1 MKRVFQ
7 VSEITTLCNEL
18 KTLLNGCKTHIA
30 NMKTYA
36 DQADEALAEVP
47 SEVRYYGAVSSV
59 SQLRSALKTEKIEEA
74 LTKLE
79 NCRQRACELIPA
91 ADSDY
96 AAQTRE
102 LMRVT
107 KNLQTLL
114 EEMEQFLI
122 HTPLTT
128 DYSAFKKAFE
138 EVQARWNK
146 VTENAATAVEKL
158 MANIKGAETICHA
171 FSKDPVNLSTGN
183 FIYDRTDLE
192 VVGREPFVFRRFYN
206 AINGREG
213 VLGRDWNHNYEVHLE
228 FMDGEAV
235 LLREDGKEE
244 RFFWEKDRYL
254 SLFASE
260 GTLEK
265 AEDGYTYRTREQKV
279 YRFDREGM
287 CLETETLLGSLVT
300 FTYEEGSPFRLV
312 KAEKD
317 TGEFF
322 SFSYDAEGKLER
334 VQDHTGRSL
343 SYKYQGGLL
352 KEVTLPDGNT
362 FRYGYTPQ
370 GKLEHVE
377 NQRGIVTVENFFDE
391 EHRTTLQK
399 FPDGTQ
405 MSYVYDAEKKTV
417 ELTERNGS
425 RVTYVHDDK
434 YRDVKHIHS
443 NGEERFAYNQNNQ
456 KTLYVD
462 RLGNK
467 TQYAYDPAGNL
478 VRVIDALG
486 NKTEILY
493 GKKNQP
499 TGIRING
506 KDKLCGE
513 YDAQGRLVK
522 TKDALGNE
530 VEITYTVSGWPQT
543 IQQAD
548 KSRISLSYDARGNI
562 TAIEDAQGNVTRY
575 VYDALNRMVESTDG
589 KGNVTRYTY
598 DVMGNVTCVE
608 NAEGNCQ
615 SYEYNASGKV
625 TKVTDFDGA
634 SIQREYNVLN
644 RPSKIIDKEGR
655 ETLLAYDSMWN
666 LARVTTP
673 DGARTT
679 YLYNEENLLSRIKY
693 ADGAVVRY
701 TYDANGNRIGEEDE
715 NGSKTTFVYDA
726 LGRVVEVNGEEGLHY
741 AYRYDGEGNLIE
753 AKDALGNTVSMEYD
767 GNGNLV
773 KETNAL
779 GESRRYTYTPLGDVE
794 SITDEAGRKM
804 VYRYLRGGQVAG
816 IRHPDDTEETFT
828 YDANGNLETHTLAT
842 GFVLTYGYDSMDR
855 ITEIT
860 GSEGEKKSYTY
871 DALGNV
877 TSMTDGEGNTT
888 RYAYTLSGQLAKVT
902 DALGNETE
910 YQYDACDRLIEIRQ
924 YGAEGSLKEDTE
936 GSGMDT
942 DLLEAEK
949 QNGRNRL
956 CQVTRYTR
964 DLRGQVTETR
974 DALGQREVYTYDKK
988 GQLLSKLD
996 KEGYLTKYAYT
1007 KQGDLS
1013 GIQYADG
1020 REVKLSYNPLRQLL
1034 EVQDWLGSTKITPDA
1049 LGRAQKVQYPDG
1061 REVSYTYG
1069 KAGERRSITY
1079 PDGKT
1084 VFYGYDEQLRLS
1096 ELKEGDSVI
1105 TYVYDPLGRLCEKQF
1120 PNGTKTTYAYD
1131 RKDQL
1136 TELVHRDQEGILDR
1150 YTYLYDFLGNKT
1162 RITKE
1167 RRGLEQESGSYT
1179 YGYDALGRLSEIQ
1192 KDGQMQTRYGYDAFG
1207 NRTWKEESGER
1218 TSYQYNVINQ
1228 MVSERHGELLKAY
1241 RYDKRGNL
1249 TGILENGAWKKQ
1261 YVYGAI
1267 NRLEEAVDATGKQ
1280 ARYQYNGL
1288 GHRVGK
1294 QEGVLPKEKLEK
1306 LDPQSR
1312 IGMEIGNSRQ
1322 ITYTLD
1328 LTRQYYNL
1336 LERTEE
1342 NRSQRYFWDGNVA
1355 AYEENG
1361 ERNYYL
1367 QDELGSPLRI
1377 EDSAGNLRE
1386 NYGYGA
1392 FGEDLYQNQGKIQ
1405 PFGYTGYQRDPVAG
1419 TYYAQA
1425 REYLTENGR
1434 FAGQDLIA
1442 GFMDMPFSMNRYSY
1456 CFNSSL
1462 ILIDYNGCFAVL
1474 ATLGAMALGAL
1485 AGSAINASVKVVT
1498 EYVEV
1503 KRGEKEK
1510 IDWGEVAG
1518 AAAEGAIIGGVSA
1531 LPITGPLITAVT
1543 TIGTGAVAAGTKS
1556 TVTQLVNNQ
1565 PIDYNKVV
1573 EDAMIGGVT
1582 SGIFYGIG
1590 KIKDVGKIKLAG
1602 KTQGVNTKDLYKQK
1616 LNEVASKQEQIKG
1629 AIAATGRTSPHRK
1642 RQLAAL
1648 KKEALNL
1655 MKKYGKAEVIGILKD
1670 NQKKTLE
1677 ALLGIKMTNTLL
1689 EEILEVYIPL
1699 YDNKVTPEEYF
1710 EQNFGKLCNKEISC
1724 PS

>member
-18 KTLLNGCKTHIA
+18 KTLLNGCKTHIS

-36 DQADEALAEVP
+36 EQADEALAEVP
-47 SEVRYYGAVSSV
+47 GEVRHYGAVYSV
-59 SQLRSALKTEKIEEA
+59 SELRSALKTEKIEDA

-79 NCRQRACELIPA
+79 NCRVRACELIPA
-91 ADSDY
+91 ADTDY

-102 LMRVT
+102 LMGVT

-146 VTENAATAVEKL
+146 VTENAEKAVEKL
-158 MANIKGAETICHA
+158 MANIKGAETICHV

-192 VVGREPFVFRRFYN
+192 VGGREAFVFRRFYN
-206 AINGREG
+206 AINDRSG
-213 VLGRDWNHNYEVHLE
+213 VLGKDWNHNYEVHLE
-228 FMDGEAV
+228 FTDGEAV

-287 CLETETLLGSLVT
+287 CLETETLLGGRVT
-300 FTYEEGSPFRLV
+300 FTYETEAPFHLV

-322 SFSYDAEGKLER
+322 AFSYGADGMLER
-334 VQDHTGRSL
+334 VEDHVGRCL
-343 SYKYQGGLL
+343 SYQYQGGLL

-370 GKLEHVE
+370 GKLEQVE
-377 NQRGIVTVENFFDE
+377 NPRGIVTVENFFDE

-405 MSYVYDAEKKTV
+405 MSYVYDAEKKAV

-425 RVTYVHDDK
+425 RVIYVHDDK

-486 NKTEILY
+486 NKTEIRY
-493 GKKNQP
+493 GEKNQP
-499 TGIRING
+499 TGIKING

-522 TKDALGNE
+522 TRDALGNE
-530 VEITYTVSGWPQT
+530 VEITYTASGWPQT

-548 KSRISLSYDARGNI
+548 KSRISLSYDAKGNI
-562 TAIEDAQGNVTRY
+562 TAIEDALGNVTRY
-575 VYDALNRMVESTDG
+575 AYDALNRMVESTDG
-589 KGNVTRYTY
+589 KGNVTKYAY

-608 NAEGNCQ
+608 NAEGNRQ

-655 ETLLAYDSMWN
+655 ETLLTYDSMWN
-666 LARVTTP
+666 LARVTAP

-715 NGSKTTFVYDA
+715 NGAKTTFVYDA
-726 LGRVVEVNGEEGLHY
+726 LGRAVEVTGEEGLHY

-753 AKDALGNTVSMEYD
+753 AEDALGNTVSMEYD

-779 GESRRYTYTPLGDVE
+779 GESRHYTYTPLGDVE
-794 SITDEAGRKM
+794 SITDEAGRTTCYQYQK
-804 VYRYLRGGQVAG
+804 GGLLEKIQYSDG
-816 IRHPDDTEETFT
+816 TEEAFT

-842 GFVLTYGYDSMDR
+842 GFVLRYGYDSMDR

-902 DALGNETE
+902 DALGNETQ
-910 YQYDACDRLIEIRQ
+910 YRYDACDRLIEICQ
-924 YGAEGSLKEDTE
+924 YGEKADQEF
-936 GSGMDT
+936 
-942 DLLEAEK
+942 LEAEE
-949 QNGRNRL
+949 RNRRGRR
-956 CQVTRYTR
+956 CQVTRYHR
-964 DLRGQVTETR
+964 DIRGQITEVTDAMGQKET
-974 DALGQREVYTYDKK
+974 YTYDKK
-988 GQLLSKLD
+988 GQLLGKLD

-1020 REVKLSYNPLRQLL
+1020 REVKLSYNPLRQLT
-1034 EVQDWLGSTKITPDA
+1034 EIQDWLGSTKITPDA
-1049 LGRAQKVQYPDG
+1049 LGRAEKVQYPDG

-1069 KAGERRSITY
+1069 KAGERRSLTY

-1084 VFYGYDEQLRLS
+1084 VFYGYDEQFRLS
-1096 ELKEGDSVI
+1096 ELKEGDSII
-1105 TYVYDPLGRLCEKQF
+1105 TYGYDPVGRLCEKQF
-1120 PNGTKTTYAYD
+1120 PNGTKTTYRYD
-1131 RKDQL
+1131 RKDQV
-1136 TELVHRDQEGILDR
+1136 TELVHRDKEGILDR
-1150 YTYLYDFLGNKT
+1150 YTYLYDLLGNKT
-1162 RITKE
+1162 GITKE

-1192 KDGQMQTRYGYDAFG
+1192 KDGKVQTQYGYDAFG
-1207 NRTWKEESGER
+1207 NRIWKEESRER
-1218 TSYQYNVINQ
+1218 TSYQYNDLNQ
-1228 MVSERHGELLKAY
+1228 MVSERQGEIRKEY
-1241 RYDKRGNL
+1241 GYDKRGNL
-1249 TGILENGAWKKQ
+1249 TSILENGTWKKQ

-1267 NRLEEAVDATGKQ
+1267 NRLEEAVDAAGKQ

-1306 LDPQSR
+1306 LDPQRR

-1322 ITYTLD
+1322 ITYALD
-1328 LTRQYYNL
+1328 LTRQYHNL

-1342 NRSQRYFWDGNVA
+1342 SKSQRYFWDGNVA

-1377 EDSAGNLRE
+1377 EDSAGTLLE
-1386 NYGYGA
+1386 SYGYGA

-1405 PFGYTGYQRDPVAG
+1405 PFGYTGYQRDEVSG

-1425 REYLTENGR
+1425 REYLAESGR
-1434 FAGQDLIA
+1434 FAGQDIMTGTVKYPETFNLYKYSFNQPLKYIDPSGETEEEFCENISTA
-1442 GFMDMPFSMNRYSY
+1442 FSRYGEQFIESVSSPQNWGLWALDGSFAALEVY
-1456 CFNSSL
+1456 KQITKHIPQFKTNANNKTLVNISDSVNYKGGRGGVRRISKAKLLQQDSSLGEAYRTQMKLDKLSKGLVCLNGAVSFISEYNSNPDLSVKEKIVNSSVEATWSIGSSVAIGSAL
-1462 ILIDYNGCFAVL
+1462 GSLLPGAGTIVGAIGGFVVGTAASILIDGIAKTKWFD
-1474 ATLGAMALGAL
+1474 G
-1485 AGSAINASVKVVT
+1485 
-1498 EYVEV
+1498 
-1503 KRGEKEK
+1503 
-1510 IDWGEVAG
+1510 
-1518 AAAEGAIIGGVSA
+1518 
-1531 LPITGPLITAVT
+1531 
-1543 TIGTGAVAAGTKS
+1543 GTKS
-1556 TVTQLVNNQ
+1556 VL
-1565 PIDYNKVV
+1565 DYVKQGVNKVV
-1573 EDAMIGGVT
+1573 D
-1582 SGIFYGIG
+1582 GIG
-1590 KIKDVGKIKLAG
+1590 DAFSG
-1602 KTQGVNTKDLYKQK
+1602 
-1616 LNEVASKQEQIKG
+1616 
-1629 AIAATGRTSPHRK
+1629 
-1642 RQLAAL
+1642 
-1648 KKEALNL
+1648 
-1655 MKKYGKAEVIGILKD
+1655 
-1670 NQKKTLE
+1670 
-1677 ALLGIKMTNTLL
+1677 
-1689 EEILEVYIPL
+1689 
-1699 YDNKVTPEEYF
+1699 
-1710 EQNFGKLCNKEISC
+1710 FGEFVFG
-1724 PS
+1724 

>member
-7 VSEITTLCNEL
+7 VSEISTLCNEL
-18 KTLLNGCKTHIA
+18 KTLLNGCKTHIS

-36 DQADEALAEVP
+36 EQADEALAEVP
-47 SEVRYYGAVSSV
+47 GEVRHYGAVSSV
-59 SQLRSALKTEKIEEA
+59 SELRSALKTEKMEEA

-91 ADSDY
+91 ADTDY

-102 LMRVT
+102 LVGVT

-146 VTENAATAVEKL
+146 VTENAEKAVEKL

-192 VVGREPFVFRRFYN
+192 VGGREPFVFRRFYN

-213 VLGRDWNHNYEVHLE
+213 VLGKDWNHNYEVHLE
-228 FMDGEAV
+228 FTDGEAV

-287 CLETETLLGSLVT
+287 CLETETLLGGRVT
-300 FTYEEGSPFRLV
+300 FTYETEAPFRLV

-322 SFSYDAEGKLER
+322 AFSYGADGMLER
-334 VQDHTGRSL
+334 VEDHTGRCL
-343 SYKYQGGLL
+343 SYQYQGGLL
-352 KEVTLPDGNT
+352 KEVRLPDGNT

-370 GKLEHVE
+370 GKLEQVE

-499 TGIRING
+499 TGIKING

-522 TKDALGNE
+522 TRDALGNE
-530 VEITYTVSGWPQT
+530 VEITYTASGWPQT

-548 KSRISLSYDARGNI
+548 KSRISLSYDAKGNI
-562 TAIEDAQGNVTRY
+562 TAIEDALGNVTRY
-575 VYDALNRMVESTDG
+575 AYDALNRMVESTDG
-589 KGNVTRYTY
+589 KGNVTKYAY

-608 NAEGNCQ
+608 NAEGNRQ

-655 ETLLAYDSMWN
+655 ETLLTYDSMWN
-666 LARVTTP
+666 LARVTAS

-715 NGSKTTFVYDA
+715 NGAKTTFVYDA
-726 LGRVVEVNGEEGLHY
+726 LGRAVEVTGEEGLHY

-753 AKDALGNTVSMEYD
+753 AEDALGNTVSMEYD

-779 GESRRYTYTPLGDVE
+779 GESRHYTYTPLGDVE
-794 SITDEAGRKM
+794 SITDEAGRTTCYQYQK
-804 VYRYLRGGQVAG
+804 GGLLEKIQYSDG
-816 IRHPDDTEETFT
+816 TEEAFT

-842 GFVLTYGYDSMDR
+842 GFVLRYGYDSMDR

-902 DALGNETE
+902 DALGNETQ
-910 YQYDACDRLIEIRQ
+910 YRYDACDRLIEICQ
-924 YGAEGSLKEDTE
+924 YGEKADQEF
-936 GSGMDT
+936 
-942 DLLEAEK
+942 LEAEE
-949 QNGRNRL
+949 RNRRGRR
-956 CQVTRYTR
+956 CQVTRYHR
-964 DLRGQVTETR
+964 DIRGQITEVTDAMGQKET
-974 DALGQREVYTYDKK
+974 YTYDKK
-988 GQLLSKLD
+988 GQLLGKLD

-1020 REVKLSYNPLRQLL
+1020 REVKLSYNPLRQLT
-1034 EVQDWLGSTKITPDA
+1034 EIQDWLGSTKITPDA
-1049 LGRAQKVQYPDG
+1049 LGRAEKVQYPDG

-1069 KAGERRSITY
+1069 KAGERRSLTY

-1084 VFYGYDEQLRLS
+1084 VFYGYDEQFRLS
-1096 ELKEGDSVI
+1096 ELKEGDSII
-1105 TYVYDPLGRLCEKQF
+1105 TYGYDPVGRLCEKQF
-1120 PNGTKTTYAYD
+1120 PNGTKTTYRYD
-1131 RKDQL
+1131 RKDQV
-1136 TELVHRDQEGILDR
+1136 TELVHRDKEGILDR
-1150 YTYLYDFLGNKT
+1150 YTYLYDLLGNKT
-1162 RITKE
+1162 GITKE

-1192 KDGQMQTRYGYDAFG
+1192 KDGKVQTQYGYDAFG
-1207 NRTWKEESGER
+1207 NRIWKEESRER
-1218 TSYQYNVINQ
+1218 TSYQYNDLNQ
-1228 MVSERHGELLKAY
+1228 MVSERQGEIRKEY
-1241 RYDKRGNL
+1241 GYDKRGNL
-1249 TGILENGAWKKQ
+1249 TSILENGTWKKQ

-1267 NRLEEAVDATGKQ
+1267 NRLEEAVDAAGKQ

-1355 AYEENG
+1355 VYEENG

-1386 NYGYGA
+1386 SYGYGA
-1392 FGEDLYQNQGKIQ
+1392 FGEDLYQNQGEIQ
-1405 PFGYTGYQRDPVAG
+1405 PFGYTGYQRDEIAG

-1425 REYLTENGR
+1425 REYLAENGR
-1434 FAGQDLIA
+1434 FAGQDLIV
-1442 GFMDMPFSMNRYSY
+1442 GFMDLPFSMNRYSY
-1456 CFNSSL
+1456 CFNAPMVLVDLDGEWPSL
-1462 ILIDYNGCFAVL
+1462 SD
-1474 ATLGAMALGAL
+1474 
-1485 AGSAINASVKVVT
+1485 
-1498 EYVEV
+1498 
-1503 KRGEKEK
+1503 
-1510 IDWGEVAG
+1510 
-1518 AAAEGAIIGGVSA
+1518 
-1531 LPITGPLITAVT
+1531 
-1543 TIGTGAVAAGTKS
+1543 
-1556 TVTQLVNNQ
+1556 
-1565 PIDYNKVV
+1565 
-1573 EDAMIGGVT
+1573 
-1582 SGIFYGIG
+1582 IG
-1590 KIKDVGKIKLAG
+1590 KGIQNGIKDVGNAINKGVQKVWETGQKAV
-1602 KTQGVNTKDLYKQK
+1602 KTAVDWVDEHKTELVAVGIMTGAVVAIASGGV
-1616 LNEVASKQEQIKG
+1616 
-1629 AIAATGRTSPHRK
+1629 IAATVGAGVLIGGGIGGISNIVSGSGNFTNGFIGGSVNGFITVFGTTSLAINPFAANAAGGAMGSVLTDILNNKDLPLKEQKSTIEILISAIASSGTQAVIGGGLAKIWDKATLGRTIGNSK
-1642 RQLAAL
+1642 GWDKMATIFWETLFSGGFSFSTGTIASILSGAL
-1648 KKEALNL
+1648 GKKIVDGNF
-1655 MKKYGKAEVIGILKD
+1655 MKNITE
-1670 NQKKTLE
+1670 
-1677 ALLGIKMTNTLL
+1677 LL
-1689 EEILEVYIPL
+1689 EGCLE
-1699 YDNKVTPEEYF
+1699 
-1710 EQNFGKLCNKEISC
+1710 
-1724 PS
+1724 

>member
-47 SEVRYYGAVSSV
+47 GEVRHYGAVSSV

-102 LMRVT
+102 LMGVT

-122 HTPLTT
+122 NTPLTT

-192 VVGREPFVFRRFYN
+192 VGGREPFAFRRFYN
-206 AINGREG
+206 AINSREG

-228 FMDGEAV
+228 FTDGEAV

-260 GTLEK
+260 GVLEK

-362 FRYGYTPQ
+362 FRYGYTPK

-391 EHRTTLQK
+391 GHRTTLQK

-405 MSYVYDAEKKTV
+405 MSYVYEEEKKSV

-467 TQYAYDPAGNL
+467 TQYAYDPVGNL

-486 NKTEILY
+486 NKTEIRY
-493 GKKNQP
+493 GEKNHP
-499 TGIRING
+499 TGIKING

-530 VEITYTVSGWPQT
+530 VEITYTASGWPQT

-548 KSRISLSYDARGNI
+548 KSRITLSYDARGNI
-562 TAIEDAQGNVTRY
+562 TAIEDALGNVTRY

-589 KGNVTRYTY
+589 KGNVTKYAY

-625 TKVTDFDGA
+625 TKVTDFDGT

-655 ETLLAYDSMWN
+655 ETLLTYDSMWN

-753 AKDALGNTVSMEYD
+753 AEDALGNTVSMEYD

-779 GESRRYTYTPLGDVE
+779 GESRCYTYTPLGDVE

-936 GSGMDT
+936 VSGMDT

-964 DLRGQVTETR
+964 DLRGQVTETM

-1020 REVKLSYNPLRQLL
+1020 REVKLSYNPLRQLM

-1069 KAGERRSITY
+1069 KAGERKSMTY

-1096 ELKEGDSVI
+1096 ELKEGDSI
-1105 TYVYDPLGRLCEKQF
+1105 INYGYDPLGRLCEKQF

-1150 YTYLYDFLGNKT
+1150 YTYLYDLLGNKT
-1162 RITKE
+1162 GITKE

-1207 NRTWKEESGER
+1207 NRTWIEESGER

-1228 MVSERHGELLKAY
+1228 MVSEKHGELLKAY
-1241 RYDKRGNL
+1241 SYDKRGNL
-1249 TGILENGAWKKQ
+1249 TSIQENGAWKKQ

-1267 NRLEEAVDATGKQ
+1267 NRLEEAVDAAGKQ

-1288 GHRVGK
+1288 GHRVRK

-1306 LDPQSR
+1306 LDPQGR

-1342 NRSQRYFWDGNVA
+1342 SRSQRYFWDGNVA

-1386 NYGYGA
+1386 SYGYGV
-1392 FGEDLYQNQGKIQ
+1392 FGEDLYQNQEKIQ
-1405 PFGYTGYQRDPVAG
+1405 PFGYTGYQKDEIAG

-1425 REYLTENGR
+1425 REYLAENGR
-1434 FAGQDLIA
+1434 FAGQDLIK
-1442 GFMDMPFSMNRYSY
+1442 GFIENPVSINRYIY
-1456 CFNSSL
+1456 CQCNSLNYIDLTGKSREDARNYMEKYGTDL
-1462 ILIDYNGCFAVL
+1462 NEDGEPDETNSNYPMFKSNCANFVSQTLVAGGIEPVKGEWYITTALNENLLGGLTLKVGAFVHRLLGNNVHYNNTVKNHDVLLSDTWNDAKAQYDYFSNPDNGYINGEVIHIKTQEELVRAAKEGNIQTGDLLYWDRKGKGVTHASIISKVAGDEILFAGNTRARFDYSVKN
-1474 ATLGAMALGAL
+1474 ALGDYK
-1485 AGSAINASVKVVT
+1485 GGI
-1498 EYVEV
+1498 Y
-1503 KRGEKEK
+1503 
-1510 IDWGEVAG
+1510 
-1518 AAAEGAIIGGVSA
+1518 II
-1531 LPITGPLITAVT
+1531 
-1543 TIGTGAVAAGTKS
+1543 
-1556 TVTQLVNNQ
+1556 
-1565 PIDYNKVV
+1565 
-1573 EDAMIGGVT
+1573 
-1582 SGIFYGIG
+1582 
-1590 KIKDVGKIKLAG
+1590 KIKDEFYNNCDI
-1602 KTQGVNTKDLYKQK
+1602 
-1616 LNEVASKQEQIKG
+1616 E
-1629 AIAATGRTSPHRK
+1629 
-1642 RQLAAL
+1642 
-1648 KKEALNL
+1648 
-1655 MKKYGKAEVIGILKD
+1655 
-1670 NQKKTLE
+1670 
-1677 ALLGIKMTNTLL
+1677 
-1689 EEILEVYIPL
+1689 
-1699 YDNKVTPEEYF
+1699 
-1710 EQNFGKLCNKEISC
+1710 
-1724 PS
+1724 

>member
-7 VSEITTLCNEL
+7 VSEISTLCNEL
-18 KTLLNGCKTHIA
+18 KTLLNGCKTHIS

-36 DQADEALAEVP
+36 EQADEALAEVP
-47 SEVRYYGAVSSV
+47 GEVRHYDAVSSA
-59 SQLRSALKTEKIEEA
+59 SELRSALKTEKIEEA

-91 ADSDY
+91 ADTDY

-102 LMRVT
+102 LMGVT

-114 EEMEQFLI
+114 EEIEQFLI

-192 VVGREPFVFRRFYN
+192 VGGREPFVFRRFYN

-228 FMDGEAV
+228 FTDGEAV

-287 CLETETLLGSLVT
+287 CLETETLLGGRVT
-300 FTYEEGSPFRLV
+300 FTYETEAPFRLV

-322 SFSYDAEGKLER
+322 AFSYGADGMLER
-334 VQDHTGRSL
+334 VEDHTGRCL
-343 SYKYQGGLL
+343 SYQYQGGLL
-352 KEVTLPDGNT
+352 KEVRLPDGNT

-370 GKLEHVE
+370 GKLEQVE

-499 TGIRING
+499 TGIKING

-522 TKDALGNE
+522 TRDALGNE
-530 VEITYTVSGWPQT
+530 VEITYTASGWPQT

-548 KSRISLSYDARGNI
+548 KSRISLSYDAKGNI
-562 TAIEDAQGNVTRY
+562 TAIEDALGNVTRY
-575 VYDALNRMVESTDG
+575 AYDALNRMVESTDG
-589 KGNVTRYTY
+589 KGNVTKYAY

-608 NAEGNCQ
+608 NAEGNRQ

-634 SIQREYNVLN
+634 SIQMEYNVLN

-655 ETLLAYDSMWN
+655 ETLLTYDSMWN
-666 LARVTTP
+666 LARVTAS

-715 NGSKTTFVYDA
+715 NGAKTTFVYDA
-726 LGRVVEVNGEEGLHY
+726 LGRAVEVTGEEGLHY

-753 AKDALGNTVSMEYD
+753 AEDALGNTVSMEYD

-779 GESRRYTYTPLGDVE
+779 GESRHYTYTPLGDVE
-794 SITDEAGRKM
+794 SITDEAGRTTCYQYQK
-804 VYRYLRGGQVAG
+804 GGLLEKIQYSDG
-816 IRHPDDTEETFT
+816 TEEAFT

-842 GFVLTYGYDSMDR
+842 GFVLRYGYDSMDR

-902 DALGNETE
+902 DALGNETQ
-910 YQYDACDRLIEIRQ
+910 YRYDACDRLIEICQ
-924 YGAEGSLKEDTE
+924 YGEKADQEF
-936 GSGMDT
+936 
-942 DLLEAEK
+942 LEAEE
-949 QNGRNRL
+949 RNRRGRR
-956 CQVTRYTR
+956 CQVTRYHR
-964 DLRGQVTETR
+964 DIRGQITEVTDAMGQKET
-974 DALGQREVYTYDKK
+974 YTYDKK
-988 GQLLSKLD
+988 GQLLGKLD

-1020 REVKLSYNPLRQLL
+1020 REVKLSYNPLRQLT
-1034 EVQDWLGSTKITPDA
+1034 EIQDWLGSTKITPDA
-1049 LGRAQKVQYPDG
+1049 LGRAEKVQYPDG

-1069 KAGERRSITY
+1069 KAGERRSLTY

-1084 VFYGYDEQLRLS
+1084 VFYGYDEQFRLS
-1096 ELKEGDSVI
+1096 ELKEGDSII
-1105 TYVYDPLGRLCEKQF
+1105 TYGYDPVGRLCEKQF
-1120 PNGTKTTYAYD
+1120 PNGTKTTYRYD
-1131 RKDQL
+1131 RKDQV
-1136 TELVHRDQEGILDR
+1136 TELVHRDKEGILDR
-1150 YTYLYDFLGNKT
+1150 YTYLYDLLGNKT
-1162 RITKE
+1162 GITKE

-1192 KDGQMQTRYGYDAFG
+1192 KDGKVQTQYGYDAFG
-1207 NRTWKEESGER
+1207 NRIWKEESRER
-1218 TSYQYNVINQ
+1218 TSYQYNDLNQ
-1228 MVSERHGELLKAY
+1228 MVSERQGEIRKEY
-1241 RYDKRGNL
+1241 GYDKRGNL
-1249 TGILENGAWKKQ
+1249 TSILENGTWKKQ

-1267 NRLEEAVDATGKQ
+1267 NRLEEAVDAAGKQ

-1355 AYEENG
+1355 VYEENG

-1386 NYGYGA
+1386 SYGYGA
-1392 FGEDLYQNQGKIQ
+1392 FGEDLYQNQGEIQ
-1405 PFGYTGYQRDPVAG
+1405 PFGYTGYQRDEIAG

-1425 REYLTENGR
+1425 REYLAENGR
-1434 FAGQDLIA
+1434 FAGQDLIV
-1442 GFMDMPFSMNRYSY
+1442 GFMDLPFSMNRYSY
-1456 CFNSSL
+1456 CFNAPMVLVDLDGEWPSL
-1462 ILIDYNGCFAVL
+1462 SD
-1474 ATLGAMALGAL
+1474 
-1485 AGSAINASVKVVT
+1485 
-1498 EYVEV
+1498 
-1503 KRGEKEK
+1503 
-1510 IDWGEVAG
+1510 
-1518 AAAEGAIIGGVSA
+1518 
-1531 LPITGPLITAVT
+1531 
-1543 TIGTGAVAAGTKS
+1543 
-1556 TVTQLVNNQ
+1556 
-1565 PIDYNKVV
+1565 
-1573 EDAMIGGVT
+1573 
-1582 SGIFYGIG
+1582 IG
-1590 KIKDVGKIKLAG
+1590 KGIQNGIKDVGNAINKGVQKVWETGQKAV
-1602 KTQGVNTKDLYKQK
+1602 KTAVDWVDEHKTELVAVGIMTGAVVAIASGGV
-1616 LNEVASKQEQIKG
+1616 
-1629 AIAATGRTSPHRK
+1629 IAATVGAGVLIGGGIGGISNIVSGSGNFTNGFIGGSVNGFITVFGTTSLAINPFAANAAGGAMGSVLTDILNNKDLPLKEQKSTIEILISAIASSGTQAVIGGGLAKIWDKATLGRTIGNSK
-1642 RQLAAL
+1642 GWDKMATIFWETLFSGGFSFSTGTIASILSGAL
-1648 KKEALNL
+1648 GKKIVDGNF
-1655 MKKYGKAEVIGILKD
+1655 MKNITE
-1670 NQKKTLE
+1670 
-1677 ALLGIKMTNTLL
+1677 LL
-1689 EEILEVYIPL
+1689 EGCLE
-1699 YDNKVTPEEYF
+1699 
-1710 EQNFGKLCNKEISC
+1710 
-1724 PS
+1724 

>member
-18 KTLLNGCKTHIA
+18 KTLLNGCKTHIS

-36 DQADEALAEVP
+36 EQADEALAEVP
-47 SEVRYYGAVSSV
+47 GEVRHYGAVYSV
-59 SQLRSALKTEKIEEA
+59 SELRSALKTEKIEDA

-79 NCRQRACELIPA
+79 NCRVRACELIPA
-91 ADSDY
+91 ADTDY

-102 LMRVT
+102 LVGVT

-146 VTENAATAVEKL
+146 VTENAEKAVEKL
-158 MANIKGAETICHA
+158 MANIKGAETICHV

-192 VVGREPFVFRRFYN
+192 VGGREAFVFRRFYN
-206 AINGREG
+206 AINDRSG
-213 VLGRDWNHNYEVHLE
+213 VLGKDWNHNYEVHLE
-228 FMDGEAV
+228 FTDGEAV

-287 CLETETLLGSLVT
+287 CLETETLLGGRVT
-300 FTYEEGSPFRLV
+300 FTYETEAPFRLV

-322 SFSYDAEGKLER
+322 AFSYGADGMLER
-334 VQDHTGRSL
+334 VEDHVGRCL
-343 SYKYQGGLL
+343 SYQYQGGLL

-370 GKLEHVE
+370 GKLEQVE
-377 NQRGIVTVENFFDE
+377 NPRGIVTVENFFDE

-405 MSYVYDAEKKTV
+405 MSYVYDAEKKAV

-425 RVTYVHDDK
+425 RVIYVHDDK

-486 NKTEILY
+486 NKTEIRY
-493 GKKNQP
+493 GEKNQP
-499 TGIRING
+499 TGIKING

-522 TKDALGNE
+522 TRDALGNE
-530 VEITYTVSGWPQT
+530 VEITYTASGWPQT

-548 KSRISLSYDARGNI
+548 KSRISLSYDAKGNI
-562 TAIEDAQGNVTRY
+562 TAIEDALGNVTRY
-575 VYDALNRMVESTDG
+575 AYDALNRMVESTDG
-589 KGNVTRYTY
+589 KGNVTKYAY

-608 NAEGNCQ
+608 NAEGNRQ

-655 ETLLAYDSMWN
+655 ETLLTYDSMWN
-666 LARVTTP
+666 LARVTAS

-715 NGSKTTFVYDA
+715 NGAKTTFVYDA
-726 LGRVVEVNGEEGLHY
+726 LGRAVEVTGEEGLHY

-753 AKDALGNTVSMEYD
+753 AEDALGNTVSMEYD

-779 GESRRYTYTPLGDVE
+779 GESRHYTYTPLGDVE
-794 SITDEAGRKM
+794 SITDEAGRTTCYQYQK
-804 VYRYLRGGQVAG
+804 GGLLEKIQYSDG
-816 IRHPDDTEETFT
+816 TEEAFT

-842 GFVLTYGYDSMDR
+842 GFVLRYGYDSMDR

-902 DALGNETE
+902 DALGNETQ
-910 YQYDACDRLIEIRQ
+910 YRYDACDRLIEICQ
-924 YGAEGSLKEDTE
+924 YGEKADQEF
-936 GSGMDT
+936 
-942 DLLEAEK
+942 LEAEE
-949 QNGRNRL
+949 RNRRGRR
-956 CQVTRYTR
+956 CQVTRYHR
-964 DLRGQVTETR
+964 DIRGQITEVTDAMGQKET
-974 DALGQREVYTYDKK
+974 YTYDKK
-988 GQLLSKLD
+988 GQLLGKLD

-1020 REVKLSYNPLRQLL
+1020 REVKLSYNPLRQLT
-1034 EVQDWLGSTKITPDA
+1034 EIQDWLGSTKITPDA
-1049 LGRAQKVQYPDG
+1049 LGRAEKVQYPDG

-1069 KAGERRSITY
+1069 KAGERRSLTY

-1084 VFYGYDEQLRLS
+1084 VFYGYDEQFRLS
-1096 ELKEGDSVI
+1096 ELKEGDSII
-1105 TYVYDPLGRLCEKQF
+1105 TYGYDPVGRLCEKQF
-1120 PNGTKTTYAYD
+1120 PNGTKTTYRYD
-1131 RKDQL
+1131 RKDQV
-1136 TELVHRDQEGILDR
+1136 TELVHRDKEGILDR
-1150 YTYLYDFLGNKT
+1150 YTYLYDLLGNKT
-1162 RITKE
+1162 GITKE

-1192 KDGQMQTRYGYDAFG
+1192 KDGKVQTQYGYDAFG
-1207 NRTWKEESGER
+1207 NRIWKEESRER
-1218 TSYQYNVINQ
+1218 TSYQYNDLNQ
-1228 MVSERHGELLKAY
+1228 MVSERHGEIRKEY
-1241 RYDKRGNL
+1241 GYDKRGNL
-1249 TGILENGAWKKQ
+1249 TSILENGTWKKQ

-1267 NRLEEAVDATGKQ
+1267 NRLEEAVDAAGKQ

-1306 LDPQSR
+1306 LDPQRR

-1322 ITYTLD
+1322 ITYALD
-1328 LTRQYYNL
+1328 LTRQYHNL

-1342 NRSQRYFWDGNVA
+1342 SKSQRYFWDGNVA

-1377 EDSAGNLRE
+1377 EDSAGTLLE
-1386 NYGYGA
+1386 SYGYGA

-1405 PFGYTGYQRDPVAG
+1405 PFGYTGYQRDEVSG

-1425 REYLTENGR
+1425 REYLAESGR
-1434 FAGQDLIA
+1434 FAGQDIMTGTVKYPETFNLYKYSFNQPLKYIDPSGETEEEFCENISTA
-1442 GFMDMPFSMNRYSY
+1442 FSRYGEQFIESVSSPQNWGLWALDGSFAALEVY
-1456 CFNSSL
+1456 KQITKHIPQFKTNANNKTLVNISDSVNYKGGRGGVRRISKAKLLQQDSSLGEAYRTQMKLDKLSKGLVCLNGAVSFISEYNSNPDLSVKEKIVNSSVEATWSIGSSVAIGSAL
-1462 ILIDYNGCFAVL
+1462 GSLLPGAGTIVGAIGGFVVGTAASILIDGIAKTKWFD
-1474 ATLGAMALGAL
+1474 G
-1485 AGSAINASVKVVT
+1485 
-1498 EYVEV
+1498 
-1503 KRGEKEK
+1503 
-1510 IDWGEVAG
+1510 
-1518 AAAEGAIIGGVSA
+1518 
-1531 LPITGPLITAVT
+1531 
-1543 TIGTGAVAAGTKS
+1543 GTKS
-1556 TVTQLVNNQ
+1556 VL
-1565 PIDYNKVV
+1565 DYVKQGVNKVV
-1573 EDAMIGGVT
+1573 D
-1582 SGIFYGIG
+1582 GIG
-1590 KIKDVGKIKLAG
+1590 DAFSG
-1602 KTQGVNTKDLYKQK
+1602 
-1616 LNEVASKQEQIKG
+1616 
-1629 AIAATGRTSPHRK
+1629 
-1642 RQLAAL
+1642 
-1648 KKEALNL
+1648 
-1655 MKKYGKAEVIGILKD
+1655 
-1670 NQKKTLE
+1670 
-1677 ALLGIKMTNTLL
+1677 
-1689 EEILEVYIPL
+1689 
-1699 YDNKVTPEEYF
+1699 
-1710 EQNFGKLCNKEISC
+1710 FGEFVFG
-1724 PS
+1724 

>member
-18 KTLLNGCKTHIA
+18 KTLLNGCKTHIS

-36 DQADEALAEVP
+36 EQADEALAEVP
-47 SEVRYYGAVSSV
+47 GEVRHYGAVSSV
-59 SQLRSALKTEKIEEA
+59 YELRSALKTEKIEDA

-79 NCRQRACELIPA
+79 NCRVRACELIPA
-91 ADSDY
+91 ADTDY

-102 LMRVT
+102 LVGVT

-146 VTENAATAVEKL
+146 VTENAEKAVEKL
-158 MANIKGAETICHA
+158 MANIKGAEAICHA

-192 VVGREPFVFRRFYN
+192 VGGREPFVFRRFYN

-228 FMDGEAV
+228 FTDGEAV

-260 GTLEK
+260 GVLEK
-265 AEDGYTYRTREQKV
+265 AEEGYAYRTREQKV
-279 YRFDREGM
+279 YRFDREGL
-287 CLETETLLGSLVT
+287 CLETETLLGSLIT

-334 VQDHTGRSL
+334 VEDHTGRSVA
-343 SYKYQGGLL
+343 YRYQGELL
-352 KEVTLPDGNT
+352 KEVTLPDENT

-405 MSYVYDAEKKTV
+405 MSYVYDEEKKSV

-425 RVTYVHDDK
+425 RVIYVHDDK

-467 TQYAYDPAGNL
+467 TQYAYDPEGNL

-530 VEITYTVSGWPQT
+530 VEITYTEAGWPQT

-562 TAIEDAQGNVTRY
+562 TAIEDAQGNVTQY

-589 KGNVTRYTY
+589 KGNVTKYAY

-608 NAEGNCQ
+608 NAEGNRQ

-655 ETLLAYDSMWN
+655 KTLLTYDSMWN

-715 NGSKTTFVYDA
+715 NGAKTTFMYDA
-726 LGRVVEVNGEEGLHY
+726 LGRVVEVNGEEELHY

-753 AKDALGNTVSMEYD
+753 AEDALGNTVSMEYD

-779 GESRRYTYTPLGDVE
+779 GESRCYTYTPLGDVE
-794 SITDEAGRKM
+794 SITDEAGRTTCYQYQK
-804 VYRYLRGGQVAG
+804 GGLLEKIQYSNG
-816 IRHPDDTEETFT
+816 TEETFT

-842 GFVLTYGYDSMDR
+842 GFVLRYGYDSMDR

-902 DALGNETE
+902 DALGNVTE
-910 YQYDACDRLIEIRQ
+910 YQYDVCDRLIEIRQ

-936 GSGMDT
+936 GSGMDA

-964 DLRGQVTETR
+964 DLRGQVTETM
-974 DALGQREVYTYDKK
+974 DALGQKEVYTYDKK

-1069 KAGERRSITY
+1069 KAGERRSMTY

-1105 TYVYDPLGRLCEKQF
+1105 TYAYDPLGRLCEKQF

-1131 RKDQL
+1131 KKDQL
-1136 TELVHRDQEGILDR
+1136 TELVHQDQEGVIDR
-1150 YTYLYDFLGNKT
+1150 YTYLYDLLGNKSG
-1162 RITKE
+1162 ITKE
-1167 RRGLEQESGSYT
+1167 RRGLERESGHYR
-1179 YGYDALGRLSEIQ
+1179 YGYDALGRLAEIQ

-1228 MVSERHGELLKAY
+1228 MVSEKHGELLKAY
-1241 RYDKRGNL
+1241 SYDKRGNL
-1249 TGILENGAWKKQ
+1249 TGIQENGAWKKQ

-1267 NRLEEAVDATGKQ
+1267 NRLEEAVDAAGKQ

-1294 QEGVLPKEKLEK
+1294 QEGTIPKEKLEK

-1322 ITYTLD
+1322 IAYTLD

-1342 NRSQRYFWDGNVA
+1342 SQSQRYFWDGNVA

-1377 EDSAGNLRE
+1377 EDSAGILKE
-1386 NYGYGA
+1386 SYGYGA
-1392 FGEDLYQNQGKIQ
+1392 FGEDLYQNQGKVQ
-1405 PFGYTGYQRDPVAG
+1405 PFGYTGYQRDATAG

-1425 REYLTENGR
+1425 REYLAENGR
-1434 FAGQDLIA
+1434 FSGRDLLA
-1442 GFMDMPFSMNRYSY
+1442 GFTNLPFSMNCYSY
-1456 CFNSSL
+1456 CFNTPT
-1462 ILIDYNGCFAVL
+1462 ILVDLDGAWPSWSDIINGL
-1474 ATLGAMALGAL
+1474 E
-1485 AGSAINASVKVVT
+1485 SVENT
-1498 EYVEV
+1498 
-1503 KRGEKEK
+1503 
-1510 IDWGEVAG
+1510 
-1518 AAAEGAIIGGVSA
+1518 
-1531 LPITGPLITAVT
+1531 
-1543 TIGTGAVAAGTKS
+1543 
-1556 TVTQLVNNQ
+1556 
-1565 PIDYNKVV
+1565 
-1573 EDAMIGGVT
+1573 
-1582 SGIFYGIG
+1582 
-1590 KIKDVGKIKLAG
+1590 IKDVVSDVAHSLNENVIKKYIIGIDKVIYKENLGGATYEVTEHEGADLFVLKKSMSGEFLGWSLNINIGNSKKNLSSKLVLSGEGLNPLDWKIKSNA
-1602 KTQGVNTKDLYKQK
+1602 K
-1616 LNEVASKQEQIKG
+1616 LKSNYTGLS
-1629 AIAATGRTSPHRK
+1629 ATGSLIVDKNGLGYSGGVGGTSGTMPFK
-1642 RQLAAL
+1642 LPDNTVIEDFGSINWSLVYEGEFADWKQVGEGVISLAAIV
-1648 KKEALNL
+1648 ALVVLVVDDGTGIGALDNTFIPGILTYLSSHLPALAEGL
-1655 MKKYGKAEVIGILKD
+1655 MKGFGIL
-1670 NQKKTLE
+1670 
-1677 ALLGIKMTNTLL
+1677 
-1689 EEILEVYIPL
+1689 IPA
-1699 YDNKVTPEEYF
+1699 T
-1710 EQNFGKLCNKEISC
+1710 CTS
-1724 PS
+1724 

>member
-18 KTLLNGCKTHIA
+18 KTLLNGCKTHIS

-36 DQADEALAEVP
+36 EQADEALAEVP
-47 SEVRYYGAVSSV
+47 GEVRHYGAVYSV
-59 SQLRSALKTEKIEEA
+59 SELRSALKTEKIEDA

-79 NCRQRACELIPA
+79 NCRVRACELIPA
-91 ADSDY
+91 ADTDY

-102 LMRVT
+102 LMGVT

-146 VTENAATAVEKL
+146 VTENAEKVVEKL

-192 VVGREPFVFRRFYN
+192 VGGREPFVFRRFYN

-213 VLGRDWNHNYEVHLE
+213 VLGKDWNHNYEVHLE
-228 FMDGEAV
+228 FTDGEAV

-287 CLETETLLGSLVT
+287 CLETETLLGGRVT
-300 FTYEEGSPFRLV
+300 FTYETEAPFHLV

-322 SFSYDAEGKLER
+322 AFSYGADGMLER
-334 VQDHTGRSL
+334 VEDHVGRCL
-343 SYKYQGGLL
+343 SYQYQGGLL

-370 GKLEHVE
+370 GKLEQVE

-399 FPDGTQ
+399 FPDGTR
-405 MSYVYDAEKKTV
+405 MSYVYDAEKKAV

-425 RVTYVHDDK
+425 RVIYVHDDK

-486 NKTEILY
+486 NKTEIRY
-493 GKKNQP
+493 GEKNQP
-499 TGIRING
+499 TGIKING

-522 TKDALGNE
+522 TRDALGNE
-530 VEITYTVSGWPQT
+530 VEITYTASGWPQT

-548 KSRISLSYDARGNI
+548 KSRISLSYDAKGNI
-562 TAIEDAQGNVTRY
+562 TAIEDALGNVTRY
-575 VYDALNRMVESTDG
+575 AYDALNRMVESTDG
-589 KGNVTRYTY
+589 KGNVTKYAY
-598 DVMGNVTCVE
+598 DVIGNVTCVE

-655 ETLLAYDSMWN
+655 ETLLTYDSMWN
-666 LARVTTP
+666 LARVTAS

-701 TYDANGNRIGEEDE
+701 TYDGNGNRTGEEDE
-715 NGSKTTFVYDA
+715 NGAKTTFVYDA
-726 LGRVVEVNGEEGLHY
+726 LGRAVEVTGEEGLHY

-753 AKDALGNTVSMEYD
+753 AEDALGNTVSMEYD

-779 GESRRYTYTPLGDVE
+779 GESRHYTYTPLGDVE
-794 SITDEAGRKM
+794 SITDEAGRTTCYQYQK
-804 VYRYLRGGQVAG
+804 GGLLEKIQYSDG
-816 IRHPDDTEETFT
+816 TEEAFT

-842 GFVLTYGYDSMDR
+842 GFVLRYGYDSMDR

-902 DALGNETE
+902 DALGNETQ
-910 YQYDACDRLIEIRQ
+910 YRYDACDRLIEICQ
-924 YGAEGSLKEDTE
+924 YGEKADQEF
-936 GSGMDT
+936 
-942 DLLEAEK
+942 LEAEE
-949 QNGRNRL
+949 RNRRGRR
-956 CQVTRYTR
+956 CQVTRYHR
-964 DLRGQVTETR
+964 DIRGQITEVTDAMGQKET
-974 DALGQREVYTYDKK
+974 YTYDKK
-988 GQLLSKLD
+988 GQLLGKLD

-1020 REVKLSYNPLRQLL
+1020 REVKLSYNPLRQLT
-1034 EVQDWLGSTKITPDA
+1034 EIQDWLGSTKITPDA
-1049 LGRAQKVQYPDG
+1049 LGRAEKVQYPDG

-1069 KAGERRSITY
+1069 KAGERRSLTY

-1084 VFYGYDEQLRLS
+1084 VFYGYDEQFRLS
-1096 ELKEGDSVI
+1096 ELKEGDSII
-1105 TYVYDPLGRLCEKQF
+1105 TYGYDPVGRLCEKQF
-1120 PNGTKTTYAYD
+1120 PNGTKTTYRYD
-1131 RKDQL
+1131 RKDQV
-1136 TELVHRDQEGILDR
+1136 TELVHRDKEGILDR
-1150 YTYLYDFLGNKT
+1150 YTYLYDLLGNKT
-1162 RITKE
+1162 GITKE

-1192 KDGQMQTRYGYDAFG
+1192 KDGKVQTQYGYDAFG
-1207 NRTWKEESGER
+1207 NRIWKEESRER
-1218 TSYQYNVINQ
+1218 TSYQYNDLNQ
-1228 MVSERHGELLKAY
+1228 MVSERQGEIRKEY
-1241 RYDKRGNL
+1241 GYDKRGNL
-1249 TGILENGAWKKQ
+1249 TSILENGTWKKQ

-1267 NRLEEAVDATGKQ
+1267 NRLEEAVDAAGKQ

-1306 LDPQSR
+1306 LDPQNR

-1322 ITYTLD
+1322 ITYALD
-1328 LTRQYYNL
+1328 LTRQYHNL

-1342 NRSQRYFWDGNVA
+1342 SKSQRYFWDGNVA

-1377 EDSAGNLRE
+1377 EDSAGTLLE
-1386 NYGYGA
+1386 SYGYGA

-1405 PFGYTGYQRDPVAG
+1405 PFGYTGYQRDEVSG

-1425 REYLTENGR
+1425 REYLAESGR
-1434 FAGQDLIA
+1434 FAGQDIMTGTVKYPETFNLYKYSFNQPLKYIDPSGETEEEFCENISTA
-1442 GFMDMPFSMNRYSY
+1442 FSRYGEQFIESVSSPQNWGLWALDGSFAALEVY
-1456 CFNSSL
+1456 KQITKHIPQFKTNANNKTLVNISDSVNYKGGRGGVRRISKAKLLQQDSSLGEAYRTQMKLDKLSKGLVCLNGAVSFISEYNSNPDLSVKEKIVNSSVEATWSIGSSVAIGSAL
-1462 ILIDYNGCFAVL
+1462 GSLLPGAGTIVGAIGGFVVGTAASILIDGIAKTKWFD
-1474 ATLGAMALGAL
+1474 G
-1485 AGSAINASVKVVT
+1485 
-1498 EYVEV
+1498 
-1503 KRGEKEK
+1503 
-1510 IDWGEVAG
+1510 
-1518 AAAEGAIIGGVSA
+1518 
-1531 LPITGPLITAVT
+1531 
-1543 TIGTGAVAAGTKS
+1543 GTKS
-1556 TVTQLVNNQ
+1556 VL
-1565 PIDYNKVV
+1565 DYVKQGVNKVV
-1573 EDAMIGGVT
+1573 D
-1582 SGIFYGIG
+1582 GIG
-1590 KIKDVGKIKLAG
+1590 DAFSG
-1602 KTQGVNTKDLYKQK
+1602 
-1616 LNEVASKQEQIKG
+1616 
-1629 AIAATGRTSPHRK
+1629 
-1642 RQLAAL
+1642 
-1648 KKEALNL
+1648 
-1655 MKKYGKAEVIGILKD
+1655 
-1670 NQKKTLE
+1670 
-1677 ALLGIKMTNTLL
+1677 
-1689 EEILEVYIPL
+1689 
-1699 YDNKVTPEEYF
+1699 
-1710 EQNFGKLCNKEISC
+1710 FGEFVFG
-1724 PS
+1724 

>member
-18 KTLLNGCKTHIA
+18 KTLLNGCKTHIS

-36 DQADEALAEVP
+36 EQADEALAEVP
-47 SEVRYYGAVSSV
+47 GEVRHYGAVYSV
-59 SQLRSALKTEKIEEA
+59 SELRSALKTEKIEDA

-79 NCRQRACELIPA
+79 NCRVRACELIPA
-91 ADSDY
+91 ADTDY

-102 LMRVT
+102 LMGVT

-146 VTENAATAVEKL
+146 VTENAEKAVEKL
-158 MANIKGAETICHA
+158 MANIKGAETICHV

-192 VVGREPFVFRRFYN
+192 VGGREAFVFRRFYN
-206 AINGREG
+206 AINDRSG
-213 VLGRDWNHNYEVHLE
+213 VLGKDWNHNYEVHLE
-228 FMDGEAV
+228 FTDGEAV

-287 CLETETLLGSLVT
+287 CLETETLLGGRVT
-300 FTYEEGSPFRLV
+300 FTYETEAPFHLV

-322 SFSYDAEGKLER
+322 AFSYGADGMLER
-334 VQDHTGRSL
+334 VEDHVGRCL
-343 SYKYQGGLL
+343 SYQYQGGLL

-370 GKLEHVE
+370 GKLEQVE

-405 MSYVYDAEKKTV
+405 MSYVYDAEKKAV

-425 RVTYVHDDK
+425 RVIYVHDDK

-486 NKTEILY
+486 NKTEIRY
-493 GKKNQP
+493 GEKNQP
-499 TGIRING
+499 TGIKING

-522 TKDALGNE
+522 TRDALGNE
-530 VEITYTVSGWPQT
+530 VEITYTASGWPQT

-548 KSRISLSYDARGNI
+548 KSRISLSYDAKGNI
-562 TAIEDAQGNVTRY
+562 TAIEDALGNVTRY
-575 VYDALNRMVESTDG
+575 AYDALNRMVESTDG
-589 KGNVTRYTY
+589 KGNVTKYAY

-608 NAEGNCQ
+608 NAEGNRQ

-655 ETLLAYDSMWN
+655 ETLLTYDSMWN
-666 LARVTTP
+666 LARVTAS

-715 NGSKTTFVYDA
+715 NGAKTTFVYDA
-726 LGRVVEVNGEEGLHY
+726 LGRAVEVTGEEGLHY

-753 AKDALGNTVSMEYD
+753 AEDALGNTVSMEYD

-779 GESRRYTYTPLGDVE
+779 GESRHYTYTPLGDVE
-794 SITDEAGRKM
+794 SITDEAGRTTCYQYQK
-804 VYRYLRGGQVAG
+804 GGLLEKIQYSDG
-816 IRHPDDTEETFT
+816 TEEAFT

-842 GFVLTYGYDSMDR
+842 GFVLRYGYDSMDR

-902 DALGNETE
+902 DALGNETQ
-910 YQYDACDRLIEIRQ
+910 YRYDACDRLIEICQ
-924 YGAEGSLKEDTE
+924 YGEKADQEF
-936 GSGMDT
+936 
-942 DLLEAEK
+942 LEAEE
-949 QNGRNRL
+949 RNRRGRR
-956 CQVTRYTR
+956 CQVTRYHR
-964 DLRGQVTETR
+964 DIRGQITEVTDAMGQKET
-974 DALGQREVYTYDKK
+974 YTYDKK
-988 GQLLSKLD
+988 GQLLGKLD

-1020 REVKLSYNPLRQLL
+1020 REVKLSYNPLRQLT
-1034 EVQDWLGSTKITPDA
+1034 EIQDWLGSTKITPDA
-1049 LGRAQKVQYPDG
+1049 LGRAEKVQYPDG

-1069 KAGERRSITY
+1069 KAGERRSLTY

-1084 VFYGYDEQLRLS
+1084 VFYGYDEQFRLS
-1096 ELKEGDSVI
+1096 ELKEGDSII
-1105 TYVYDPLGRLCEKQF
+1105 TYGYDPVGRLCEKQF
-1120 PNGTKTTYAYD
+1120 PNGTKTTYRYD
-1131 RKDQL
+1131 RKDQV
-1136 TELVHRDQEGILDR
+1136 TELVHRDKEGILDR
-1150 YTYLYDFLGNKT
+1150 YTYLYDLLGNKT
-1162 RITKE
+1162 GITKE

-1192 KDGQMQTRYGYDAFG
+1192 KDGKVQTQYGYDAFG
-1207 NRTWKEESGER
+1207 NRIWKEESRER
-1218 TSYQYNVINQ
+1218 TSYQYNDLNQ
-1228 MVSERHGELLKAY
+1228 MVSERQGEIRKEY
-1241 RYDKRGNL
+1241 GYDKRGNL
-1249 TGILENGAWKKQ
+1249 TSILENGTWKKQ

-1267 NRLEEAVDATGKQ
+1267 NRLEEAVDAAGKQ

-1306 LDPQSR
+1306 LDPQRR

-1322 ITYTLD
+1322 ITYALD
-1328 LTRQYYNL
+1328 LTRQYHNL

-1342 NRSQRYFWDGNVA
+1342 SKSQRYFWDGNVA

-1377 EDSAGNLRE
+1377 EDSAGTLLE
-1386 NYGYGA
+1386 SYGYGA

-1405 PFGYTGYQRDPVAG
+1405 PFGYTGYQRDEVSG

-1425 REYLTENGR
+1425 REYLAESGR
-1434 FAGQDLIA
+1434 FAGQDIMTGTVKYPETFNLYKYSFNQPLKYIDPSGETEEEFCENISTA
-1442 GFMDMPFSMNRYSY
+1442 FSRYGEQFIESVSSPQNWGLWALDGSFAALEVY
-1456 CFNSSL
+1456 KQITKHIPQFKTNANNKTLVNISDSVNYKGGRGGVRRISKAKLLQQDSSLGEAYRTQMKLDKLSKGLVCLNGAVSFISEYNSNPDLSVKEKIVNSSVEATWSIGSSVAIGSAL
-1462 ILIDYNGCFAVL
+1462 GSLLPGAGTIVGAIGGFVVGTAASILIDGIAKTKWFD
-1474 ATLGAMALGAL
+1474 G
-1485 AGSAINASVKVVT
+1485 
-1498 EYVEV
+1498 
-1503 KRGEKEK
+1503 
-1510 IDWGEVAG
+1510 
-1518 AAAEGAIIGGVSA
+1518 
-1531 LPITGPLITAVT
+1531 
-1543 TIGTGAVAAGTKS
+1543 GTKS
-1556 TVTQLVNNQ
+1556 VL
-1565 PIDYNKVV
+1565 DYVKQGVNKVV
-1573 EDAMIGGVT
+1573 D
-1582 SGIFYGIG
+1582 GIG
-1590 KIKDVGKIKLAG
+1590 DAFSG
-1602 KTQGVNTKDLYKQK
+1602 
-1616 LNEVASKQEQIKG
+1616 
-1629 AIAATGRTSPHRK
+1629 
-1642 RQLAAL
+1642 
-1648 KKEALNL
+1648 
-1655 MKKYGKAEVIGILKD
+1655 
-1670 NQKKTLE
+1670 
-1677 ALLGIKMTNTLL
+1677 
-1689 EEILEVYIPL
+1689 
-1699 YDNKVTPEEYF
+1699 
-1710 EQNFGKLCNKEISC
+1710 FGEFVFG
-1724 PS
+1724 